1 MRQLSV
7 LYDSY
12 QFYATVIKKKIFN
25 VTIGPPELIVLSPS
39 SDLLLFSFQLFLNLT
54 FAYCNFFE
62 SHVRKLE
69 NAQIFLFILKLA

>member
-12 QFYATVIKKKIFN
+12 QFYATVIKKNN

-39 SDLLLFSFQLFLNLT
+39 SDLLLFSFQLFLNLS
-54 FAYCNFFE
+54 FAYYNFFE

-69 NAQIFLFILKLA
+69 NTQIFLFILKFE